1 MPRIPMLL
9 CENANKSPH
18 RHTADGGF
26 FVSSAQYRE
35 NDADGSRT
43 FLDGSRT
50 FLDGSRTFLDG
61 SRTFLDGSRT
71 FLDVKKTSNINVFH
85 SLERIERTE

>member
-1 MPRIPMLL
+1 MQTKAPTDTPPMG
-9 CENANKSPH
+9 A
-18 RHTADGGF
+18 
-26 FVSSAQYRE
+26 SSYKLRGCE
-35 NDADGSRT
+35 NDA
-43 FLDGSRT
+43 
-50 FLDGSRTFLDG
+50 DGSRTFLDG